1 MNKGFLNK
9 VLDRIVIETNINY
22 GKKVI
27 FTPFLY
33 PPSFRPIP
41 FRSRLFS
48 PHSRSF
54 TPLPPFLSTIQLY
67 HCQFSIYCKEIYS
80 LNEQDIKYLW
90 IEYKDIMNKELA

>member
-54 TPLPPFLSTIQLY
+54 TPLPPLPLY
-67 HCQFSIYCKEIYS
+67 HSALPLPVFHI
-80 LNEQDIKYLW
+80 L
-90 IEYKDIMNKELA
+90 